1 MPLYEYRCANGH
13 EFEKFFRSIGS
24 ADVIAECPTCGAVG
38 ERMLSAAGLV
48 FKGSGFYITDY
59 GKDGKK
65 AEREAAATEKEKTAA
80 SLSDSKAKSET
91 KGETKGETKSE
102 TKSDSAPA
110 AEKKSTETAPAPAAT
125 PKSEPAKP
133 SPKKTTSE

>member
-1 MPLYEYRCANGH
+1 MPLYEYRCPNGH

-24 ADVIAECPTCGAVG
+24 AEARAECPTCAEVA

-65 AEREAAATEKEKTAA
+65 AEREAAASDKEKTAA

-91 KGETKGETKSE
+91 KGETKNE

-110 AEKKSTETAPAPAAT
+110 AEKKSAESGPAPAAA